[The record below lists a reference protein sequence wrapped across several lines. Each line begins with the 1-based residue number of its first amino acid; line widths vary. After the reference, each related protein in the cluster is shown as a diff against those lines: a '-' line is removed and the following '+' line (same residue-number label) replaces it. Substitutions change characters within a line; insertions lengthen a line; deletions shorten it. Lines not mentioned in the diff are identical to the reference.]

1 MRLYKHITTAW
12 SSNLAYAVGLITTD
26 GCLSKDGRHI
36 DLTSKDKEQLCNFL
50 ICLKANNKIR
60 FKNSGRGKKYLRV
73 QIGDVKFYRFLLD
86 IGLTSRKTKTIG
98 PIKVPKQ
105 YFFDFL
111 RGHFDGDGTFY
122 SYFDPRW
129 KSSYM
134 FYTVF
139 VSASK
144 DHIDWLRSSINSFL
158 GINGHI
164 TKSVNASV
172 YQLKYAKAESLYL
185 LPKMYYHKQVICL
198 KRKLIKI
205 QKALKIQEMRGRG
218 ATG

>member
-1 MRLYKHITTAW
+1 MRLHKNIDTTW

-36 DLTSKDKEQLCNFL
+36 DLTSKDREQLNNFL
-50 ICLKANNKIR
+50 ICLNADNKISL
-60 FKNSGRGKKYLRV
+60 KHSGSGKRYLRV
-73 QIGDVKFYRFLLD
+73 QLGDVKFYQFLLD
-86 IGLTSRKTKTIG
+86 IGLTPRKTKTIG
-98 PIKVPKQ
+98 SVRVPEQ

-139 VSASK
+139 ASASK
-144 DHIDWLRSSINSFL
+144 NHIDWLRSSINSL
-158 GINGHI
+158 LNISGHI
-164 TKSVNASV
+164 TKSVNDSV
-172 YQLKYAKAESLYL
+172 YQLKYAKTESLYL

-205 QKALKIQEMRGRG
+205 QKALKIQEDAR
-218 ATG
+218 TW